1 MVFTTNIQTDV
12 DVSVTFYNLCYRG
25 GGVKTV
31 IFHNKLLQ
39 KFALFLKEAS
49 IF

>member
-25 GGVKTV
+25 GVKTV

-39 KFALFLKEAS
+39 KFAPFLKEAS